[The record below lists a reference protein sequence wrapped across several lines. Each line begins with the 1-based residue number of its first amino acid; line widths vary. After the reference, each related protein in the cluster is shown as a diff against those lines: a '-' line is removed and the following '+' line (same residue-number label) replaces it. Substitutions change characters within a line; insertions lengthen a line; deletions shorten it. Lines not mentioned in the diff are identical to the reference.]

1 MLRATSTASGSSPA
15 TPPRKPLTAPGW
27 PCGTEAG
34 ITASVRLSMVEQP
47 ASATASMT
55 TRAGLAR
62 LSRMRALIALLLSLL
77 LSVPPAR
84 AQEGGRVTVIR
95 DAETE
100 TLLRNFSNPLFR
112 AAGIAPGL
120 VRIVILKE
128 DALNAFVST
137 GNRMYVNTGLITG
150 CLSAAELI
158 GVLAHETGHIRGGHL
173 ARLPEAMRNALL
185 QSIAAML
192 VGAAAG
198 VAARDAG
205 AAAGGIMGGTNL
217 AQRNLMAFTRSMET
231 AADQGALLLLERL
244 GWSAQ
249 GMLDLFTRLSEQE
262 ALMSDLK
269 DPYLITHPLT
279 QDRMANL
286 RAHLATSP
294 NRLARLPAG
303 FDSGFAMM
311 RAKLQAFLAPSSVTL
326 RQVRETETAAP
337 ARYARAVAL
346 FRLGHTDPALA
357 LIDGLIGEQPGNP
370 WLHELKGQ
378 ILFEGGRGRAALAP
392 LREASRLAPDQPLIR
407 GALGRAMI
415 ETNDPLLLRP
425 AIAELEYALAREAD
439 DPTNWRALATAWGR
453 AGNIA
458 QADLALAEEALLVGN
473 DIRLARRLATR
484 AAGALPPGVARQ
496 RALDIS
502 NAVKKENRQGF

>member
-1 MLRATSTASGSSPA
+1 
-15 TPPRKPLTAPGW
+15 
-27 PCGTEAG
+27 
-34 ITASVRLSMVEQP
+34 
-47 ASATASMT
+47 
-55 TRAGLAR
+55 
-62 LSRMRALIALLLSLL
+62 MRAAIALLLSLL
-77 LSVPPAR
+77 LAAPPVR
-84 AQEGGRVTVIR
+84 AQERLTIIR

-120 VRIVILKE
+120 VRIVILRE

-137 GNRMYVNTGLITG
+137 GNRLFVNTGLITA
-150 CLSAAELI
+150 CQSAAELV

-173 ARLPEAMRNALL
+173 ARLPEAMRNALI
-185 QSIAAML
+185 QSIAAVL
-192 VGAAAG
+192 IGAAAG
-198 VAARDAG
+198 VAARDGG
-205 AAAGGIMGGTNL
+205 AAAGGILGGTNM
-217 AQRNLMAFTRSMET
+217 AQRNLLAFTRGMET
-231 AADQGALLLLERL
+231 SADQGALTILDRL

-262 ALMSDLK
+262 ALLSDMQ

-279 QDRMANL
+279 QDRMATL
-286 RAHLATSP
+286 RAHLAGSP

-303 FDSGFAMM
+303 FDGGFAMM

-326 RQVRETETAAP
+326 RRVRETDSAAP

-346 FRLGHTDPALA
+346 YRLGHTDEALA
-357 LIDGLIGEQPGNP
+357 LIDGLIAEQPGNP
-370 WLHELKGQ
+370 WLLELKGQ
-378 ILFEGGRGRAALAP
+378 VLFEGGRGRLALAP
-392 LREASRLAPDQPLIR
+392 YREAARLAPDQPLIR

-415 ETNDPLLLRP
+415 ETNDPLLLKP
-425 AIAELEYALAREAD
+425 AIAELEYALAREND

-458 QADLALAEEALLVGN
+458 QADLALAEEQLLVGS
-473 DIRLARRLATR
+473 DIRQARQLASR
-484 AAGALPPGVARQ
+484 AAAALPPGPARL

-502 NAVKKENRQGF
+502 NAVKKENRSGF

>member
-1 MLRATSTASGSSPA
+1 
-15 TPPRKPLTAPGW
+15 
-27 PCGTEAG
+27 
-34 ITASVRLSMVEQP
+34 
-47 ASATASMT
+47 
-55 TRAGLAR
+55 
-62 LSRMRALIALLLSLL
+62 MRAILTFVLSLL
-77 LSVPPAR
+77 LAAAPAR

-137 GNRMYVNTGLITG
+137 GNRMFVNTGLIIG
-150 CLSAAELI
+150 CQSAAELI

-173 ARLPEAMRNALL
+173 ARLPEAMRNALI

-192 VGAAAG
+192 IGAAAG
-198 VAARDAG
+198 VAARDSG
-205 AAAGGIMGGTNL
+205 AAAGGILGGANM
-217 AQRNLMAFTRSMET
+217 AQRNLMAFTRGMET
-231 AADQGALLLLERL
+231 AADQGALLLLDRL

-249 GMLDLFTRLSEQE
+249 GMLDLFSRLSEQE

-269 DPYLITHPLT
+269 DPYLITHPMT
-279 QDRMANL
+279 RDRMETL

-294 NRLARLPAG
+294 HRLARLPAG
-303 FDSGFAMM
+303 FDSAYAMM
-311 RAKLQAFLAPSSVTL
+311 RAKLQGFLAPSSVTL
-326 RQVRETETAAP
+326 RRVSETDPAAP

-346 FRLGHTDPALA
+346 FRLGHTEPALG

-407 GALGRAMI
+407 AALGRAMI
-415 ETNDPLLLRP
+415 ETNDPLLLRS
-425 AIAELEYALAREAD
+425 AISELEFALAREAD

-458 QADLALAEEALLVGN
+458 QADLSLAEEAVIN
-473 DIRLARRLATR
+473 NNIRAARLLATR
-484 AAGALPPGVARQ
+484 AAAALPPGPARQ